1 MATSLLPDCGLSTE
15 KFTHWLLVM
24 CGQEKMILKYT
35 WGKWEEGSGKTEKD
49 PRGKH
54 CCYLSDG
61 YLYICLH
68 KLSRELQRTTITTC
82 FFLSSHM
89 YSGNIIFC
97 NINSTIFHTV
107 QVCFSAFC
115 GCKKQYDQKWLGD
128 QRVHLVYACRWQ
140 SITEGNHG
148 RNSCSVPGRNHGGRM
163 LSSLLFPVHAQLVF
177 LCSPDPPA

>member
-24 CGQEKMILKYT
+24 CGQEKMILKYM

-68 KLSRELQRTTITTC
+68 KLSRELQRTTVTTC
-82 FFLSSHM
+82 IFLSSHM
-89 YSGNIIFC
+89 YSGNIISISKTVPSSTPC
-97 NINSTIFHTV
+97 KCASLLSVAAINSMTKSDLEIKGFIW
-107 QVCFSAFC
+107 FMLA
-115 GCKKQYDQKWLGD
+115 
-128 QRVHLVYACRWQ
+128 
-140 SITEGNHG
+140 
-148 RNSCSVPGRNHGGRM
+148 GGS
-163 LSSLLFPVHAQLVF
+163 SSLRETMAGTHAASQAGTMEER
-177 LCSPDPPA
+177 CSLACSFRSMPS